1 MRFEQKVL
9 KKVYEEVSLFKNL
22 EIFWV
27 NNIKQLLN
35 EAVEYDVKNYADLG
49 RCHPPRPG

>member
-1 MRFEQKVL
+1 M
-9 KKVYEEVSLFKNL
+9 
-22 EIFWV
+22 

-49 RCHPPRPG
+49 RCHQLRPRRMSGGG